1 MELSQSLTCPCNN
14 KLYKSAALLRQHQQT
29 NIHKVWELPRNIK
42 ELEIKN
48 TRLEN
53 EVGHLRRLNVLLM
66 DKIAS
71 MQDAFKTFP
80 KYVKAEDAS

>member
-29 NIHKVWELPRNIK
+29 NIHKVWELPQTIK

-66 DKIAS
+66 DKIEN
-71 MQDAFKTFP
+71 MQDAFKKFP
-80 KYVKAEDAS
+80 KHVKADGSS

>member
-1 MELSQSLTCPCNN
+1 MEVSQSLTCPCNG
-14 KLYKSAALLRQHQQT
+14 KVYKSAALLRQHQQT
-29 NIHKVWELPRNIK
+29 NIHKVWELPRTLK

-66 DKIAS
+66 EKIQS
-71 MQDAFKTFP
+71 LENTCLT
-80 KYVKAEDAS
+80 S